1 MAQEFG
7 GDEGDRIKM
16 VQSGDGP
23 GAHMVHADTRALY
36 RYWEA
41 LRAERATPYRAE
53 VDPRDMGCDPRDLF
67 ILEDLGRGNVRFRL
81 AGTGLCE
88 RFGMEMR
95 GMSIRSVMQ
104 LNARDQLSALIEE
117 VLQEPGIGYLR
128 LVARREGRPET
139 RWEMLLLP
147 LRSDFGQT
155 DRLLGSLRQ
164 ISGFP
169 VTEADQPLRF
179 AIEEMSLAPVSA
191 RDATN
196 DGPMP
201 LTGFGEPDAPFQHKR
216 DSIAAEPAVTMESQL
231 RTIEG
236 GRTGTPGGTADD
248 EDRKPARKPHLRLV
262 KD

>member
-1 MAQEFG
+1 MSKGYNGSKNGRTGMEH
-7 GDEGDRIKM
+7 R
-16 VQSGDGP
+16 GDGS
-23 GAHMVHADTRALY
+23 GSFMVHADTRALY
-36 RYWEA
+36 KYWEA

-88 RFGMEMR
+88 RFGMELR
-95 GMSIRSVMQ
+95 GMSVRSVMQ
-104 LNARDQLSALIEE
+104 LSARDQLSSLIDE
-117 VLQEPGIGYLR
+117 VLHEPGIGYMR
-128 LVARREGRPET
+128 LVARKEGRPET

-169 VTEADQPLRF
+169 VSENDQPLRF
-179 AIEEMSLAPVSA
+179 AIEEMSLSPVTAGRADADAPVPVA
-191 RDATN
+191 
-196 DGPMP
+196 
-201 LTGFGEPDAPFQHKR
+201 GFGEPVSPFLRPAPGSGPR
-216 DSIAAEPAVTMESQL
+216 LES
-231 RTIEG
+231 IEG
-236 GRTGTPGGTADD
+236 GRAG
-248 EDRKPARKPHLRLV
+248 EDGHSERPRPDLRIV

>member
-1 MAQEFG
+1 MAQDFDG
-7 GDEGDRIKM
+7 NKGDRTGM
-16 VQSGDGP
+16 EHRGDGS
-23 GAHMVHADTRALY
+23 GSVMVHADTRALY
-36 RYWEA
+36 KYWEA

-81 AGTGLCE
+81 AGTGLCDH
-88 RFGMEMR
+88 FGMELR
-95 GMSIRSVMQ
+95 GMSVRSVMQ
-104 LNARDQLSALIEE
+104 LNARDQLSALIDQ

-128 LVARREGRPET
+128 LVARKEDRPET

-169 VTEADQPLRF
+169 VSGSDQPLRF
-179 AIEEMSLAPVSA
+179 TIEDMQLTPITIGRADMPTPLA
-191 RDATN
+191 
-196 DGPMP
+196 
-201 LTGFGEPDAPFQHKR
+201 GFGEPVTPFLRPGQTEPR
-216 DSIAAEPAVTMESQL
+216 LQSID
-231 RTIEG
+231 G
-236 GRTGTPGGTADD
+236 GRD
-248 EDRKPARKPHLRLV
+248 EDTAPENPARHRDHLRIV